1 MLSAII
7 EKYEIKLKNSRT
19 GYCSQ
24 YVRWPLMKKL
34 SLLILYNSVIKDDFL
49 LFHLNTD
56 LCLRDL
62 FRKLFMTLLQAEFD
76 EFENC

>member
-1 MLSAII
+1 MNASWKILELVIALNMSDDFFQNF
-7 EKYEIKLKNSRT
+7 L
-19 GYCSQ
+19 
-24 YVRWPLMKKL
+24 
-34 SLLILYNSVIKDDFL
+34 LLILYNSVIKDDFL
-49 LFHLNTD
+49 LFQNTD

>member
-1 MLSAII
+1 
-7 EKYEIKLKNSRT
+7 
-19 GYCSQ
+19 
-24 YVRWPLMKKL
+24 MKSNWKIL
-34 SLLILYNSVIKDDFL
+34 EQVIALNMSDDNVKISLLILYISVIKENFL

-62 FRKLFMTLLQAEFD
+62 FRMFLFMTLLQAEFD

>member
-1 MLSAII
+1 
-7 EKYEIKLKNSRT
+7 
-19 GYCSQ
+19 
-24 YVRWPLMKKL
+24 MKSSWKIL
-34 SLLILYNSVIKDDFL
+34 ELVIALNMSDDFFQNFLLLILYNSVIKDDFL